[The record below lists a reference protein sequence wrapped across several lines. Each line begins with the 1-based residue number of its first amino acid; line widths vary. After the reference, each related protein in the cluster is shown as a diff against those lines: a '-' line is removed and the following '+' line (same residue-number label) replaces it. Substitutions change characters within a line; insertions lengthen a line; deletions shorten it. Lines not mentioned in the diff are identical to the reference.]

1 MGQRGKEKDGER
13 KMWKGQNV
21 KEKKKKKKE
30 EKKKKK
36 KGKKKEATR
45 HRLFPRLRWC
55 SMQLVLSMQVEVT
68 ACLLQLPRGGSHKA
82 TTNENH

>member
-36 KGKKKEATR
+36 KKEKRSNSPSPLSPPA
-45 HRLFPRLRWC
+45 
-55 SMQLVLSMQVEVT
+55 LVLYAIGALHAS
-68 ACLLQLPRGGSHKA
+68 GGDSVFVATPSWWEPQGNHK
-82 TTNENH
+82 